1 MKLYRRSDLHLSR
14 KIWHVSGVMGL
25 WLVYYWFGLEKARMI
40 FLVLLTLTAVVELMR
55 RQSVS
60 INKMVLKVMLP
71 LMRKNEI
78 KGIAGVTPLLAA
90 VNILTLFPSWIVSL
104 SMLFLAFADPIASL
118 VGVLFG
124 RTKLIARKS
133 LEGSAAAFMVCSLI
147 TFLTHIQSWS
157 DVFIFGFIGAVAELL
172 PIGSLDDNFTMPL
185 LTALLLSSYTALI

>member
-60 INKMVLKVMLP
+60 FNKMVLKVMLP